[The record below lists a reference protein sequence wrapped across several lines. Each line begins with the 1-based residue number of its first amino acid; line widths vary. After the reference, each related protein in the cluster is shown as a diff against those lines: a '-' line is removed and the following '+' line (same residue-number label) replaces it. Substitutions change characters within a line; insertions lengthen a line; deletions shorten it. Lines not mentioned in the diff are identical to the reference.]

1 MKKRRVFGFGLGG
14 LIVIGLTIIYVGSGF
29 NGCSS
34 FSITQEEAAMRFARQ
49 GQEAPEFIFKE
60 SNPGKIHFASVVEG
74 TDAIAFVHGS
84 PGSWRAFSRFL
95 MDEDLKKV
103 GRLISV
109 DRPGFGLS
117 EPKTPER
124 SLREQ
129 SRRIAEA
136 LQKDGVV
143 ENSILVGHWLG
154 GPVIVRMAADYPE
167 FVKGLVL

>member
-1 MKKRRVFGFGLGG
+1 
-14 LIVIGLTIIYVGSGF
+14 
-29 NGCSS
+29 
-34 FSITQEEAAMRFARQ
+34 
-49 GQEAPEFIFKE
+49 
-60 SNPGKIHFASVVEG
+60 
-74 TDAIAFVHGS
+74 
-84 PGSWRAFSRFL
+84 

-117 EPKTPER
+117 EPKKPER
-124 SLREQ
+124 SLHEQ

-136 LQKDGVV
+136 LQKDSVV

-154 GPVIVRMAADYPE
+154 GPVIVCMAADYPE